1 MQVEIVVKYSND
13 SIEDFEVKVNKRIN
27 ELNKHYHVCFVKIQ
41 NYKDTLIAS
50 LIYKPLI

>member
-1 MQVEIVVKYSND
+1 MQVEIVQKYSND
-13 SIEDFEVKVNKRIN
+13 SMEDFELKINKRIN
-27 ELNKHYHVCFVKIQ
+27 ELNKHYYVCYVGIK